1 MQVIVIILL
10 LVSLVMGSNSAPV
23 SSENSDKASVQQSEV
38 LRDLFEYTNKLK
50 AQGLIKETPE
60 QKGKYFFDL
69 YPAKCVLYR
78 VYHFFFILVHNLII
92 PTLIV

>member
-1 MQVIVIILL
+1 MQVFLIILL

-23 SSENSDKASVQQSEV
+23 STENSDRVSVQQSDV

-60 QKGKYFFDL
+60 QKGEYFFD
-69 YPAKCVLYR
+69 
-78 VYHFFFILVHNLII
+78 H
-92 PTLIV
+92 T